1 MNDINF
7 RPMKLEDIPRV
18 HGIDVLSFTMPW
30 PEKSYHF
37 ELTQNPATLAIV
49 AEIRQQNYNPM
60 VVGMAVVWLIID
72 EAHIATIAIH
82 PNFRGLGYGK
92 NLLAEILRQSILRGA
107 TLATLEV
114 RESNLIAQGM
124 YQKFGFK
131 VVGHRP
137 HYYADKNENAVLMT
151 ISGLSVGSLKR
162 FANIIQE
169 HNL

>member
-1 MNDINF
+1 
-7 RPMKLEDIPRV
+7 MKLEDIPRV

-49 AEIRQQNYNPM
+49 AEIGQHNDNPM

-82 PNFRGLGYGK
+82 PDFRGLGYGK

-107 TLATLEV
+107 ILATLEV

-124 YQKFGFK
+124 YQMFGFK
-131 VVGHRP
+131 VVGRRP
-137 HYYADKNENAVLMT
+137 HYYADRNEDAVLMT
-151 ISGLSVGSLKR
+151 ISELSIGSLKR

-169 HNL
+169 HNS